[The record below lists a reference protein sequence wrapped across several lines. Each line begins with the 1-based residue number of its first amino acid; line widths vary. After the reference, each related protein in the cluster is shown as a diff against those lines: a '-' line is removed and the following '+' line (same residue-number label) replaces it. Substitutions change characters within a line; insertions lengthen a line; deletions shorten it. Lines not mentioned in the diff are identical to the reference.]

1 VAAPRPQRGRPQVA
15 APRPQRGRPQV
26 ASPRPQRGR
35 PQVAALTS
43 AGGFATSAE
52 RQTAGGFATS
62 AERQT
67 AGGFAT
73 LPPPACTPL
82 RHRHAAV
89 VWPEPSVCGGLSL
102 LLFLLLGNGQTAPLG
117 TRRSVGASAGRA
129 GGSVALVR
137 GLSKRRWRTD
147 HHRPHHPPPVLD
159 PRRRCSHRRRRHE
172 ATLCQPQGTTSQR
185 FPHWQAEPWDALPRE
200 PALLLFIGISRQCGL
215 KLLDSPVISGRS
227 VSCTKWVVGRGGS
240 TSLISP
246 RRVVGG
252 MGRARVPDARECELV
267 AWQQRVEG
275 DGMNHHRRPEG
286 AHPQRHPREEEVQQ
300 PEEDDLPGKEDGRV
314 EAEPGDE
321 ERRDVHRCPEGGR
334 PEYGVPRS
342 QGTASAAAA
351 LWPRLSPPP
360 LRSWRSFHLSL
371 YCAILHD

>member
-147 HHRPHHPPPVLD
+147 HHRPHHPPPVRALAGD
-159 PRRRCSHRRRRHE
+159 TTTDEDGTRLPHASLKERRANDSLAGRKSPGIACRE
-172 ATLCQPQGTTSQR
+172 NQPS
-185 FPHWQAEPWDALPRE
+185 
-200 PALLLFIGISRQCGL
+200 LLFIGLLRRSGP
-215 KLLDSPVISGRS
+215 KLLNPGTISAASAKR
-227 VSCTKWVVGRGGS
+227 TKATSGMQAGPGWVGA
-240 TSLISP
+240 P
-246 RRVVGG
+246 RRWAVTV
-252 MGRARVPDARECELV
+252 RV
-267 AWQQRVEG
+267 
-275 DGMNHHRRPEG
+275 
-286 AHPQRHPREEEVQQ
+286 AH
-300 PEEDDLPGKEDGRV
+300 
-314 EAEPGDE
+314 
-321 ERRDVHRCPEGGR
+321 
-334 PEYGVPRS
+334 
-342 QGTASAAAA
+342 GTAQNS
-351 LWPRLSPPP
+351 
-360 LRSWRSFHLSL
+360 
-371 YCAILHD
+371 